1 MSKDNTVLVS
11 EYWMPD
17 DFECIWEKE
26 SKVNFDSNRNP
37 NDDKNKRIEKLFKLK
52 EE

>member
-1 MSKDNTVLVS
+1 MTLNV
-11 EYWMPD
+11 YG
-17 DFECIWEKE
+17 EKE